1 MSDASLVVA
10 GRSCGACT
18 LCCKVLAIDE
28 LHKPH
33 GEWCPHAK
41 PGRGC
46 GIYTERPGSCRE
58 FHCGW
63 LVSEGLSEA
72 WFPANSKIVLMYTE
86 NGITAVVDAGRP
98 DAWKIAPYYQ
108 QLKTWSVAFLQNN
121 RQVLVRIGNRTIAI
135 LPEED
140 ADLGPM
146 DPGGRV
152 IIETAAGPGGSTR
165 YRARRADSAPA
176 DKPADQPSAP

>member
-1 MSDASLVVA
+1 MSDAA
-10 GRSCGACT
+10 TIAPGRSCGSCT

-46 GIYTERPGSCRE
+46 AIYAERPGSCRE

-63 LVSEGLSEA
+63 LVSPGLSQE
-72 WFPANSKIVLMYTE
+72 WFPASSKIVLMYVE

-98 DAWKIAPYYQ
+98 DAWKSPPFYQ
-108 QLKTWSVAFLQNN
+108 QLKTWSAAFLQHN
-121 RQVLVRIGNRTIAI
+121 RQVLVRVGNRTIAI

-140 ADLGPM
+140 ADLGQM
-146 DPGGRV
+146 GPGERV
-152 IIETAAGPGGSTR
+152 IIETAQAPTGKTL
-165 YRARRADSAPA
+165 YRARRADGAPSKNA
-176 DKPADQPSAP
+176 DESRAP